1 MSNLDKQQILEQA
14 IEWLIRIQENEL
26 SSDELE
32 QLRQWQLQ
40 SAVHQKVWEKALLL
54 QTKFSDVPIDV
65 VIPIVQKVSYSS
77 KQYHKKYLWLLAFV
91 PLCSSLYFTNQQMQ
105 WFADYRSGTGERKSI
120 TLPDGGIVLLN
131 ASSAIDV
138 DYTNQQRTIRL
149 RKGEIWIETRH
160 DQLNRPFVVNTEQGS
175 AQALGTK
182 YLVKMVPEYSL
193 VTVAQ
198 GKVRVSAQQSKQKQI
213 VEAGQQLVF
222 NEHHLDQ
229 IKLYEESSIAWTKGF
244 LMVNEMSLKEFVA
257 RLQPY
262 QRGMIKTNTDVEN
275 IKISGTY
282 PIDHLEKVYAMLAQ
296 TYDLK
301 IEQYAGGYFTH
312 IQAAE

>member
-14 IEWLIRIQENEL
+14 IEWLIRMQESEL
-26 SSDELE
+26 SSDEIE
-32 QLRQWQLQ
+32 QLQQWQLQ

-54 QTKFSDVPIDV
+54 QTKFSDVPIDL
-65 VIPIVQKVSYSS
+65 VIPVVQKVSYSS
-77 KQYHKKYLWLLAFV
+77 KQNYKKYLWLLAFV
-91 PLCSSLYFTNQQMQ
+91 PLCSSLYFSSQQMQ
-105 WFADYRSGTGERKSI
+105 WFADYRSGTGDRKSI
-120 TLPDGGIVLLN
+120 TLPDGGIILLN
-131 ASSAIDV
+131 AASAIDV
-138 DYTNQQRTIRL
+138 EYTEQQRTIIL

-160 DQLNRPFVVNTEQGS
+160 DQLNRPFVVNTPQGS

-182 YLVKMVPEYSL
+182 YMVKMTPEYSM
-193 VTVAQ
+193 VTVTQ
-198 GKVRVSAQQSKQKQI
+198 GKVRVSAQKSKQNQI
-213 VEAGQQLVF
+213 VEAEQQLSF
-222 NEHHLDQ
+222 NAHAID
-229 IKLYEESSIAWTKGF
+229 KTKNYEESSIAWTKGF

-262 QRGMIKTNTDVEN
+262 QKGMIRTNTDVEN

-301 IEQYAGGYFTH
+301 IKQYVGGYFTH
-312 IQAAE
+312 IQAEE

>member
-1 MSNLDKQQILEQA
+1 MSNLDKQQVLEQA
-14 IEWLIRIQENEL
+14 IEWLIRMQENEL
-26 SSDELE
+26 SSHELE
-32 QLRQWQLQ
+32 QLQQWQSQ

-54 QTKFSDVPIDV
+54 QTKFSDVPIDL
-65 VIPIVQKVSYSS
+65 VIPVVQKVGYSS
-77 KQYHKKYLWLLAFV
+77 KQYHKKYLWLLALI
-91 PLCSSLYFTNQQMQ
+91 PLCSGFYLSNQQMQ
-105 WFADYRSGTGERKSI
+105 WFADYRSGIGERKSI
-120 TLPDGGIVLLN
+120 TLPDGGVILLN
-131 ASSAIDV
+131 AASAIDV
-138 DYTNQQRTIRL
+138 EYTNQQRTIIL

-160 DQLNRPFVVNTEQGS
+160 DQLNRPFVVNTQQGS

-182 YLVKMVPEYSL
+182 YLVKMTPEYSM
-193 VTVAQ
+193 VTVTQ
-198 GKVRVSAQQSKQKQI
+198 GKVRVSAQQSKHKQI
-213 VEAGQQLVF
+213 VEAGQQLSF
-222 NEHHLDQ
+222 NAHAID
-229 IKLYEESSIAWTKGF
+229 KTKNYEESSIAWTKGF

-262 QRGMIKTNTDVEN
+262 QKGIMRTNTNVEN